1 MSRRDQIKLSEAE
14 LLELLEGERVAVISC
29 DGPCG
34 GRAGRGQANSIRQ

>member
-1 MSRRDQIKLSEAE
+1 MSRRDQIKLSEE
-14 LLELLEGERVAVISC
+14 ELLEGERVAVISC